1 METLGG
7 SATSV
12 SVNRA
17 EDEGKTNAA
26 SPKTPKRRLLDD
38 IQGECV
44 PVIGALQ
51 MPLSYQVTE
60 VGHSFTILDGGKDMM
75 FLATGSSYES
85 SADVELD
92 VDHSAMTPPCQGAA
106 KKHRC

>member
-1 METLGG
+1 MNQVEEGTGKDSRQKGEDRGKRKACDDNPSGDLPTKKRELSPIPSWKSAASTLPLHTAFVSAMETLGG

-38 IQGECV
+38 IQG
-44 PVIGALQ
+44 
-51 MPLSYQVTE
+51 M
-60 VGHSFTILDGGKDMM
+60 HHTIKG
-75 FLATGSSYES
+75 
-85 SADVELD
+85 
-92 VDHSAMTPPCQGAA
+92 
-106 KKHRC
+106 